1 MNKNHFLLGLVFLIL
16 AQTMVGVNIV
26 SSKLLLTSIPVLV
39 LLDIRFILASFILF
53 SLHWTT
59 PARHES
65 MLMPF
70 LKLNLR
76 DWGFIIAQALSAG
89 VLFNCLML
97 TGLNYTDA
105 NVAGIITSALPA
117 IIAIMSWLMLG
128 EKISSQK
135 ALCVVFATLG
145 LIMIAYDKYDG
156 IGKSHSF
163 FGDVIVLLSLL
174 PEAGYYILFKLY
186 PNKLPMFLVSA
197 LLNAINALILL
208 TALFFIDW
216 TPSAIQLVD
225 FIDTRLEFRLVLCIL
240 VHRLTTRRWHHGVAI
255 YCDDASSNRDS
266 CLAYFKRTADAHGV
280 YRHERC
286 DFIDCFIRKTLIL
299 RLTIAYNFN
308 FHLLCNHIHCS
319 GCCKIMRSRA
329 WL

>member
-1 MNKNHFLLGLVFLIL
+1 MQTYIMNKNHFLLGLVFLIL

-65 MLMPF
+65 RLMPF
-70 LKLNLR
+70 LILNLR

-208 TALFFIDW
+208 PALFFIDW
-216 TPSAIQLVD
+216 TPSAIHL
-225 FIDTRLEFRLVLCIL
+225 
-240 VHRLTTRRWHHGVAI
+240 
-255 YCDDASSNRDS
+255 SNW
-266 CLAYFKRTADAHGV
+266 
-280 YRHERC
+280 
-286 DFIDCFIRKTLIL
+286 LIL
-299 RLTIAYNFN
+299 LT
-308 FHLLCNHIHCS
+308 LGLSS
-319 GCCKIMRSRA
+319 GLFYVFWFIGSQRVDGIMASLSTATMPVATVILA
-329 WL
+329 WLILNEQLTLMEFIGMSVVILSIVLYAKR